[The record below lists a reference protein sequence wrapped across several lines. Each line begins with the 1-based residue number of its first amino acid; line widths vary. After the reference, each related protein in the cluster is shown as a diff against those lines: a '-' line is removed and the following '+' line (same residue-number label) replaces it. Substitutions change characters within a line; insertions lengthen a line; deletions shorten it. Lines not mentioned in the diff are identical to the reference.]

1 MALTYVR
8 AIGSALAQGALTATW
23 IAAREL
29 PTRQRRLVRAGATV
43 SIAAVG
49 WFSSASDERSID
61 WTAGEGVTVKA
72 TPDDTP
78 QPLDA
83 RRVAVSL
90 MLGGLSIGMLVGRRQ
105 LEKRWLA
112 RLEEKGHEHPHRA
125 LALRLGL
132 LTVATTLPGRLQA
145 ARDAQRKAVDLDRG

>member
-8 AIGSALAQGALTATW
+8 AIGSALAQGALTASW
-23 IAAREL
+23 VAAGEL
-29 PTRQRRLVRAGATV
+29 PARQRRLARAGAV
-43 SIAAVG
+43 ASIAAVG

-61 WTAGEGVTVKA
+61 WTVGEGVTVKA
-72 TPDDTP
+72 APDDTP
-78 QPLDA
+78 QPMDP
-83 RRVAVSL
+83 RRLAVSL
-90 MLGGLSIGMLVGRRQ
+90 ALGGLSIGMLVGRHR

-132 LTVATTLPGRLQA
+132 LSVATTLPGRLQA